1 MLRRSPALLLFAVL
15 TACAAM
21 QPERRL
27 ALPDQSYRVGSV
39 AVVPFSLTYH
49 ACPDD
54 IDHKARTEDLFGSVT
69 GTASGALRRRGYA
82 VQPLFIDPEDTGL
95 KGYYKSINALL
106 CTGPLPTALP
116 PEVIAFAEEQ
126 GRKAKATSVLIGGV
140 SRLRW
145 HLKLDT
151 EQENGLVGSGKGT
164 LGEFTVRAS
173 TALLDL
179 QTQRIVWTE
188 SVENTIYAVDYAD
201 AIKQLF
207 LFGELRTT
215 DPHDKLFYDF
225 PPFVGAAPIP
235 AESLPP
241 KVNL

>member
-1 MLRRSPALLLFAVL
+1 MLRPRTILLLLAL
-15 TACAAM
+15 TGCAAM
-21 QPERRL
+21 QQERRVPV
-27 ALPDQSYRVGSV
+27 ADQAYRVVSV

-69 GTASGALRRRGYA
+69 GTASGALRRRGYT
-82 VQPLFIDPEDTGL
+82 VQPLFIDPSDAGL
-95 KGYYKSINALL
+95 KAYYKSINALL
-106 CTGPLPTALP
+106 CSGALPSTLP
-116 PEVIAFAEEQ
+116 PEVLSFAKEQ
-126 GRKAKATSVLIGGV
+126 GRKAKATSVLLGGV

-164 LGEFTVRAS
+164 MGEFTVRAS
-173 TALLDL
+173 TALFDL
-179 QTQRIVWTE
+179 QTERIVWTE
-188 SVENTIYAVDYAD
+188 SVEGTILANDYAD

-235 AESLPP
+235 VESLPP